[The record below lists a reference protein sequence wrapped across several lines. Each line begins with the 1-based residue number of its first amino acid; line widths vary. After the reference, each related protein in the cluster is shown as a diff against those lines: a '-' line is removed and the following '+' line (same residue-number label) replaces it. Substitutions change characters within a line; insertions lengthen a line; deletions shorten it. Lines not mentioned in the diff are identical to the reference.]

1 MSVNPYD
8 GVGQFADG
16 DRFVGRLALL
26 ELVRRSWQN
35 TRPANLALQ
44 GNHRMGKTSL
54 VRRAESLFARAVPD
68 LVAVYLSVS
77 GFESAM
83 DLFREL
89 VTQTRMAADGL
100 RPYTPPEWRGEQLG
114 DIEMGVQD
122 SAAWPDLKWSVAQF
136 FKALHRNGIRVVI
149 VLDEFD
155 HAAVVFR
162 EVDFQFL
169 RDLVS
174 EDYSAGLI
182 TLSRQSVKSIE
193 MSGVGHS
200 TLDGVMGKRRPVGPF
215 EDVELDQML
224 GRAIAAGIDLAPLR
238 GDIVRHA
245 GHHPYLVELLCHELV
260 ETGLAGA
267 VDFAAAWEQ
276 AEPQFRDQFARSL
289 ANLDRDLGGAGVD
302 MLYQVLT
309 RTHLTVEDHQ
319 LKLMR
324 DLGLVRSS
332 GTGLELLSPEFTEY
346 ARRTALS
353 GAMSGWWLD
362 REQALRRRVGKK
374 LRNGRSGAG
383 LVELDPVA
391 VFELVATN
399 WADFAD
405 DLPGGPEEWAERL
418 DLLAAAR
425 AAGDRGVPL
434 DPFLRYQVT
443 ALLGDLPVA

>member
-1 MSVNPYD
+1 MTVNPYD

-16 DRFVGRLALL
+16 DRFVGRQVLL
-26 ELVRRSWQN
+26 EQVRRSWGN

-54 VRRAESLFARAVPD
+54 VHRATSLFARSVPD
-68 LVAVYLSVS
+68 LVVVTLTVS
-77 GFESAM
+77 PNESAM

-89 VTQTRMAADGL
+89 VTRTKANATEL
-100 RPYTPPEWRGEQLG
+100 RPGTPPEWWAELG

-122 SAAWPDLKWSVAQF
+122 STAWPDLKWSVTQF
-136 FKALHRNGIRVVI
+136 FKVLHRNGIRVVI

-155 HAAVVFR
+155 HAATVFR

-169 RDLVS
+169 RDLIS

-193 MSGVGHS
+193 MTGVGHS
-200 TLDGVMGKRRPVGPF
+200 TLDGVMGQRRSVPPF
-215 EDVELDQML
+215 DDAELDQML
-224 GRAIAAGIDLAPLR
+224 GRAAAAGIDLMPLR
-238 GDIVRHA
+238 SDIVRHA

-276 AEPQFRDQFARSL
+276 VEPQFRDQFARSL
-289 ANLDRDLGGAGVD
+289 DNLNRDLGGAGMDV
-302 MLYQVLT
+302 LYQVLT
-309 RTHLTVEDHQ
+309 RTHLTVEHHQ

-324 DLGLVRSS
+324 DLGLVRTN
-332 GTGLELLSPEFTEY
+332 GGGLELLSPEFADYT
-346 ARRTALS
+346 RRTALS
-353 GAMSGWWLD
+353 GTMSGWWLD
-362 REQALRRRVGKK
+362 RVRALRRQVWRK
-374 LRNGRSGAG
+374 LRKGRAGAG

-391 VFELVATN
+391 MFELVATN

-405 DLPGGPEEWAERL
+405 VLPGAQEDWRERL
-418 DLLAAAR
+418 DLLAEAR
-425 AAGDRGVPL
+425 AAGNQGVPL
-434 DPFLRYQVT
+434 DPVMRYQAT
-443 ALLGDLPVA
+443 ALFDDLPVE